1 MLQSSENLFSLSGRT
16 PLAVRAVA
24 KYGTAAVVEDPI
36 KPSVSIEHTK
46 LLINGK
52 FVDSASGEDFV
63 F

>member
-1 MLQSSENLFSLSGRT
+1 M
-16 PLAVRAVA
+16 RAVA
-24 KYGTAAVVEDPI
+24 NYGTAAAVEDPI
-36 KPSVSIEHTK
+36 KPSVSIDHTK